1 MEGPRLLVSFLT
13 LCTGYRFFPPRSFPP
28 RSFILPAD
36 GYSFEAEEL
45 GMKQRGQTSTAWLKW
60 LVVAP

>member
-13 LCTGYRFFPPRSFPP
+13 LCTGYHFFPP

>member
-13 LCTGYRFFPPRSFPP
+13 LCTGYRFFPP